1 MESSNMS
8 NKISEI
14 EKSHNIV
21 AIGDNIDYLAY
32 LSKRADKF
40 DVIYIDPP
48 YNTGNKFSY
57 NDKKN
62 AGEWLDFME
71 KRLKL
76 ARQILSPDGVIFISI
91 DDNFL
96 FELKLACD
104 EIFGKVNFLGNFI
117 TKQAVRSN
125 SKFINTIHEYVIAF
139 AKDKNLLTD
148 FKIKRLNNPED
159 YEMILEISKQVKNDF
174 LFLGREQAL
183 KLLDALNK
191 KYMEEK
197 GITWLRNYSEIDEYG
212 EIFFPKDLSVPGTPA
227 ELFIEEINLKLPALK
242 TRKWSS
248 KQKIIDLYY
257 KNKLHFK
264 GERPYEKHY
273 LKDSFDNVISILDFY
288 SRQGTND
295 LVKLGLRNLFD
306 TPKPV
311 ELIKYLIRIVT
322 SEKKNAKVLDFF
334 AGSGTTA
341 QAVMEVNFEDKKN
354 HNFHLVQINDDVA
367 KDSLAY
373 QFCME
378 NNLQPTFDQL
388 LIYRLNRFIENRKE
402 KIEFKILNTNEL

>member
-1 MESSNMS
+1 MS
-8 NKISEI
+8 VNKL
-14 EKSHNIV
+14 V
-21 AIGDNIDYLAY
+21 LGDNIEYLNSV
-32 LSKRADKF
+32 SKHSEKF

-57 NDKKN
+57 NDKRG
-62 AGEWLDFME
+62 AEDWLDFMK

-76 ARQILSPDGVIFISI
+76 ARQILTQDGAIFISI

-96 FELKLACD
+96 YELKLSCD
-104 EIFGKVNFLGNFI
+104 EIFGKTNFLGNFI
-117 TKQAVRSN
+117 TRQAVRSN
-125 SKFINTIHEYVIAF
+125 SKFVNTTHEYVIAF
-139 AKDKNLLTD
+139 AKDRNCLND

-159 YEMILEISKQVKNDF
+159 AEMILEISEKVKNDF
-174 LFLGREQAL
+174 RFFGRESAL
-183 KLLDALNK
+183 KLLAALN
-191 KYMEEK
+191 EK
-197 GITWLRNYSEIDEYG
+197 FMKEKSITWLRNYSEIDENG

-227 ELFIEEINLKLPALK
+227 ELVVEEINLKLPALK

-248 KQKIIDLYY
+248 KQKFITLHSE
-257 KNKLHFK
+257 NKLHFK

-273 LKDSFDNVISILDFY
+273 LKDSFDNVLSVLDFY

-311 ELIKYLIRIVT
+311 ELIKYLIRIAT
-322 SEKKNAKVLDFF
+322 SEKNDAKVLDFF

-341 QAVMEVNFEDKKN
+341 QAVMEINLEDKKN
-354 HNFHLVQINDDVA
+354 HSFCLVQIKDAVA

-388 LIYRLNRFIENRKE
+388 LILRLNRFMESQKINIEYKV
-402 KIEFKILNTNEL
+402 LNTNEL

>member
-1 MESSNMS
+1 MA
-8 NKISEI
+8 KINVKEP
-14 EKSHNIV
+14 EKPQNIV
-21 AIGDNIDYLAY
+21 AIGDNIVYLNY
-32 LSKRADKF
+32 LVKHSNKF

-57 NDKKN
+57 NDKRD
-62 AGEWLDFME
+62 ADDWLNFME

-76 ARQILSPDGVIFISI
+76 ARQVLSQDGVIFISI

-96 FELKLACD
+96 YQLKLACD
-104 EIFGKVNFLGNFI
+104 RIFGKTNFLGNFI

-125 SKFINTIHEYVIAF
+125 SKFINTIHEYVIVF
-139 AKDKNLLTD
+139 AKDKNFLKD

-159 YEMILEISKQVKNDF
+159 SEMILEITKQVKNDF
-174 LFLGREQAL
+174 RFFGREQAL
-183 KLLDALNK
+183 KLLSALNE
-191 KYMEEK
+191 KYMKEK
-197 GITWLRNYSEIDEYG
+197 GITWLRNYSEIDEIG
-212 EIFFPKDLSVPGTPA
+212 EVFFPKDLSVPGNPA
-227 ELFIEEINLKLPALK
+227 ELFIEEINLKLSALK

-248 KQKIIDLYY
+248 KQKFINLYQE
-257 KNKLHFK
+257 NKLHFK

-273 LKDSFDNVISILDFY
+273 LKDAFDNVISILDFY
-288 SRQGTND
+288 SRQGSND

-311 ELIKYLIRIVT
+311 ELIKYLIRIAT
-322 SEKKNAKVLDFF
+322 SENDNAKVLDFF

-341 QAVMEVNFEDKKN
+341 QAVMEVNLEDKKN
-354 HNFHLVQINDDVA
+354 HSFYLVQIDDDVA

-373 QFCME
+373 QFCVE

-388 LIYRLNRFIENRKE
+388 LIYRLNRFIENK
-402 KIEFKILNTNEL
+402 KIKNGFNILNTNEL